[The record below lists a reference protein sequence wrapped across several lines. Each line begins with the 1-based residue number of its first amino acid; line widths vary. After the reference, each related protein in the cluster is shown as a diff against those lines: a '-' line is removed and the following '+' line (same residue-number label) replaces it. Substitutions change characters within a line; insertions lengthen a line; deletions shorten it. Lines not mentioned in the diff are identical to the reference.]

1 MDTKGIN
8 EKLMN
13 MDLDK
18 GKEKKRG
25 LGKYTVLLN
34 CILGSVITTLVT
46 MVLTFLNMLFS
57 SGENGRR
64 ETFFNT
70 LYFESK
76 DIGNG
81 KLEISMGA
89 TGKTMPIIIAIC
101 LITALFYAIYLIIQK
116 KRNSVAGK

>member
-8 EKLMN
+8 EKLLN
-13 MDLDK
+13 MDNGDT
-18 GKEKKRG
+18 KEEKRG
-25 LGKYTVLLN
+25 LGKYTVMLN
-34 CILGSVITTLVT
+34 CILGSVISTLVI

-89 TGKTMPIIIAIC
+89 TGRMMPIFITVLII
-101 LITALFYAIYLIIQK
+101 TVLFYVVCLTIQK
-116 KRNSVAGK
+116 KRNCNAN

>member
-8 EKLMN
+8 EKLLN
-13 MDLDK
+13 MDNGDR
-18 GKEKKRG
+18 KEEKRG
-25 LGKYTVLLN
+25 LGKYTVMLN
-34 CILGSVITTLVT
+34 CILGSVTSTLVI

-64 ETFFNT
+64 EAFFNT

-81 KLEISMGA
+81 KLEISLGV
-89 TGKTMPIIIAIC
+89 TGNTMPIFITVF
-101 LITALFYAIYLIIQK
+101 LITALFYGIYLIIQK
-116 KRNSVAGK
+116 KRCNKEN